1 MRQFVTRADR
11 IVPTHHPWVLLE
23 TARARGVTIEALLA
37 GTELS
42 PEVFEIPEARISYD
56 EYGILIRNALRLTG
70 DSGLG
75 SEVGK
80 HLGAGQMGVLGLA
93 LMTSRTVG
101 EAFDLWLQ
109 YAPALA
115 PSWELSLSA
124 EPPEATLVAREAM
137 SHRPFEV
144 YATELLLSAT
154 LTIGRQLLG
163 ADLPVRRV
171 QLAYSRP
178 PHADRCP
185 EVYARAVEFDQ
196 DVTRMAFDAAMLD
209 ATIPFADPATAK
221 LARRYCAE
229 QLPLDP
235 ALEALVPKVRR
246 ILANAVGKP
255 PNLLQ
260 LARTLQTSPRTLRR
274 IFDQMGTSYRELL
287 DESRRTRAVEW
298 TRSASLSVGTIAERL
313 GFRDVRSF
321 RRAFKRWT
329 GHPPGALR
337 QRRA

>member
-1 MRQFVTRADR
+1 LV
-11 IVPTHHPWVLLE
+11 E

-37 GTELS
+37 GTHLL
-42 PEVFEIPEARISYD
+42 PEVFEVPEARLSYD
-56 EYGILIRNALRLTG
+56 EYGILIRNALKLTG
-70 DSGLG
+70 DSALG
-75 SEVGK
+75 IEVGK

-101 EAFDLWLQ
+101 EAFDVWLQ

-115 PSWELSLSA
+115 SSWELSLSA
-124 EPPEATLVAREAM
+124 EPPNATLVAREAIP
-137 SHRPFEV
+137 HRPFEV
-144 YATELLLSAT
+144 YATELLFSAT
-154 LTIGRQLLG
+154 LTIARQLLG
-163 ADLPVRRV
+163 AELPVRGV

-185 EVYARAVEFDQ
+185 EVYARAEFDR
-196 DVTRMAFDAAMLD
+196 DVTRMTFDAAALD
-209 ATIPFADPATAK
+209 AAIPFADPATAK

-229 QLPLDP
+229 QLPPDP
-235 ALEALVPKVRR
+235 AQDALVPKVRR
-246 ILANAVGKP
+246 ILATSVGKP
-255 PNLLQ
+255 PNLDQ

-298 TRSASLSVGTIAERL
+298 SRSASLSVGTIAERL
-313 GFRDVRSF
+313 GFRDIRSF

-329 GHPPGALR
+329 GHPPGAPR
-337 QRRA
+337 HGRA